1 MNSSSNG
8 NNLAIASIVLAVL
21 GLCGFLCGGCI
32 GASLFGLPAVITG
45 ILALSQIR
53 QESMLGS
60 TGSTKT
66 LAWIGLIAGGAEIV
80 LGVAITL
87 AGFALLGTS
96 YFLQYIVMDQLR

>member
-1 MNSSSNG
+1 MNTSSKS
-8 NNLAIASIVLAVL
+8 NNLSIASIVLGIL

-45 ILALSQIR
+45 ILALTQIK
-53 QESMLGS
+53 QESVHGR
-60 TGSTKT
+60 TGSNKT

-80 LGVAITL
+80 LGVAVTL

-96 YFLQYIVMDQLR
+96 YFMQYINQLR